1 MSEEKPRFYFIDAK
15 NDFLEIKLERRL
27 TKEVTLLDL
36 LHYEA
41 TGEPLDRSII
51 PFSKD
56 DEQMLSKIID
66 QYCKWVDDFLNNSY
80 EKELE
85 KIAIRFYPEG
95 VFTEEGFNEHQIAQS
110 KILLEK
116 SVKYLS
122 MARAIIKR
130 KDQIREIK

>member
-15 NDFLEIKLERRL
+15 NAFLEGKLERRL

-41 TGEPLDRSII
+41 TGELLDRSII

-56 DEQMLSKIID
+56 DEQTMSKIID
-66 QYCKWVDDFLNNSY
+66 QYCEWVDEFLNNSY

-85 KIAIRFYPEG
+85 KIATRFYPEG
-95 VFTEEGFNEHQIAQS
+95 VFTEEGFNEHQLS
-110 KILLEK
+110 KSKALLEK

-122 MARAIIKR
+122 MARTIISV
-130 KDQIREIK
+130 INNA